1 MDTGYDYMLAINS
14 GDFIL
19 LTLMVDGRE
28 DMNLKEAKAGE
39 ALVTLAATRLEAREN
54 IFYFN

>member
-1 MDTGYDYMLAINS
+1 
-14 GDFIL
+14 
-19 LTLMVDGRE
+19 MVDGRE

-54 IFYFN
+54 IFYIIKWIRLS